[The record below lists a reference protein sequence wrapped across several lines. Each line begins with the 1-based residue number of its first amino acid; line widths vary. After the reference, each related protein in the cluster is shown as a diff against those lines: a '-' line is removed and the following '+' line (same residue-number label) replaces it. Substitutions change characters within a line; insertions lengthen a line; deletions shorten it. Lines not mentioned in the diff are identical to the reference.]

1 MRRSRGAPS
10 LRGPLG
16 IVAATVVVDLI
27 GFGIVLPVLPLWA
40 EEFGASPLEIGLL
53 TAVYSLMQFL
63 VAPLWGRAS
72 DRVGRRPV
80 ILVAL
85 AGSAVAALLVGLAGS
100 LAMLFV
106 ARILQ
111 GAAGASYVAAQA
123 YVADVTTARDRA
135 RGMGLIGAAFG
146 VGFVLGPAIGAVAAA
161 AGGASTPFFVASGLA
176 ALNLVVAW
184 FRLPE
189 SRRPGAAP
197 ARGRASRWALLRSA
211 LSSRRLGPLVLIS
224 FLGTFAFVGME
235 STFALFGDR
244 RFGYGFEEVALL
256 FAYVG
261 LAAAASQ
268 GALVGRLVDRA
279 GEFRVMLAGLV
290 GSAVGMLLLA
300 LAEELWLLLIA
311 LALLGVATGLVF
323 ATVAALTS
331 LSVGEDEQGG
341 ALGLLASSGGLARIA
356 GPIVATALFGSV
368 GYGSPLVLGA
378 ALFAACAVVAALA
391 LPRPEGAAAARGGPA
406 VRDV

>member
-1 MRRSRGAPS
+1 M
-10 LRGPLG
+10 
-16 IVAATVVVDLI
+16 VVDLI

-40 EEFGASPLEIGLL
+40 EEFGASPLQIGLL

-85 AGSAVAALLVGLAGS
+85 AGSAVAALLVGFAWS
-100 LAMLFV
+100 LAALFV

-123 YVADVTTARDRA
+123 YVADVTTTKDRA

-146 VGFVLGPAIGAVAAA
+146 VGFVLGPAIGALAAA
-161 AGGASTPFFVASGLA
+161 AGGSSTPFFVASGLA
-176 ALNLVVAW
+176 ALNFVVAW

-189 SRRPGAAP
+189 SRRPGASP
-197 ARGRASRWALLRSA
+197 AYSPRWALIRTA
-211 LSSRRLGPLVLIS
+211 LSSRRLAPLVLIS

-235 STFALFGDR
+235 STFALFGER

-256 FAYVG
+256 FAYIG
-261 LAAAASQ
+261 IAAAASQ
-268 GALVGRLVDRA
+268 GVLVGRLVDRV
-279 GEFRVMLAGLV
+279 GELTVLLVGLV
-290 GSAVGMLLLA
+290 GSAAGMLLLA
-300 LAEELWLLLIA
+300 LAQDLWLLLIA
-311 LALLGVATGLVF
+311 LAVLGLASGLVF
-323 ATVAALTS
+323 ATVTALTS
-331 LSVGEDEQGG
+331 LSVGDDEQGG
-341 ALGLLASSGGLARIA
+341 ALGLLASSGGLARIV
-356 GPIVATALFGSV
+356 GPIVATGLFGSV
-368 GYGSPLVLGA
+368 GIGSPLVLGA
-378 ALFAACAVVAALA
+378 ALFAACAVVAGLA
-391 LPRPEGAAAARGGPA
+391 LLRPERATAAGGGAA